1 MADVQGT
8 PAMTVTDKPLS
19 SLRPGTIPRAVDMDV
34 DVLVVGLGPGGLI
47 ALREFARQGFTV
59 LGIDRKQE
67 LGWPKRCAEGV
78 SDEGLAFCGVK
89 PDPAWAYGR
98 IEGAAIYSPSGKRVV
113 LEDESTYGWVVE
125 RKIFEKHLAR
135 DAILAGAKI
144 MVKTQAVGLLRE
156 AKNGRGTAPTTTA
169 TATTPTATNADTA
182 AKPPSSVELG
192 PVAGVQAEFMGKR
205 FNIRAKLTVGADGI
219 DSFVGKWAGLR
230 TLNRV
235 RDYHAGFQYEMVG
248 VTGVEWNWLHLY
260 FGEEVAPKGYVW
272 IFPKGENVANVGI
285 GILAKESEWGNRAQ
299 DYLDRW
305 IEANP
310 HLFAN
315 ASITE
320 INGSGIPVSSRVPE
334 PIGDGVMLVGDAAQL
349 VNPIHGGG
357 IIIAMRAAMIAA
369 RVGGAALRAGNV
381 SKEKLRPYVEEYWT
395 KDEGAVTE
403 KLLKMRY
410 FMENLTDKDF
420 ERLADILDGEVV
432 MEVANARFPTFV
444 KLLLKHFPTL
454 APLVRKYIM
463 AVRQLEEEKAKRDW
477 DEVDDLL
484 ADVERQLDAGPGQ
497 GRAVT
502 GTGGLG
508 TEPTTSTTRPR
519 GA

>member
-1 MADVQGT
+1 MAQIAGT
-8 PAMTVTDKPLS
+8 PSMTVTDKPLV
-19 SLRPGTIPRAVDMDV
+19 SLKPGTIPRAVDMQV

-47 ALREFARQGFTV
+47 ALREFAKQGFTC

-135 DAILAGAKI
+135 DAILAGGKI
-144 MVKTQAVGLLRE
+144 MVKTQAVALL
-156 AKNGRGTAPTTTA
+156 K
-169 TATTPTATNADTA
+169 DA
-182 AKPPSSVELG
+182 AG
-192 PVAGVQAEFMGKR
+192 AVAGARAEFMGTQ
-205 FNIRAKLTVGADGI
+205 FNIRARLTVGADGI
-219 DSFVGKWAGLR
+219 DSFIGKWSGLK

-248 VTGVEWNWLHLY
+248 VEGYEENWLHLY
-260 FGEEVAPKGYVW
+260 FGEDVAPKGYAW
-272 IFPKGENVANVGI
+272 IFPKGKGVSNVGI

-310 HLFAN
+310 RYFQK

-334 PIGDGVMLVGDAAQL
+334 PVGDGVMLVGDAAQL

-357 IIIAMRAAMIAA
+357 IIIAMRAALIAA
-369 RVGGAALRAGNV
+369 RVGGEALRKGDV
-381 SKEKLRPYVEEYWT
+381 SKAQLQPYVTEYWT

-420 ERLADILDGEVV
+420 ERLADILDGETV
-432 MEVANARFPTFV
+432 MEVANAKFPTFV

-454 APLVRKYIM
+454 APLVRKYIL
-463 AVRQLEEEKAKRDW
+463 AVKQLEEEKAKRDW
-477 DEVDDLL
+477 DEVDEML
-484 ADVERQLDAGPGQ
+484 ADVERTLA
-497 GRAVT
+497 T
-502 GTGGLG
+502 T
-508 TEPTTSTTRPR
+508 PTAPP
-519 GA
+519 AK

>member
-1 MADVQGT
+1 MATIAGT
-8 PAMTVTDKPLS
+8 PELTVTDKPLV
-19 SLRPGTIPRAVDMDV
+19 SLKPGTIPRAVDTTV
-34 DVLVVGLGPGGLI
+34 DVLIVGLGPGGLI
-47 ALREFARQGFTV
+47 AAREFAKQGFTV

-78 SDEGLAFCGVK
+78 SDEGLAHCGVK

-98 IEGAAIYSPSGKRVV
+98 IEGAALYSPSGKRVV
-113 LEDESTYGWVVE
+113 LEGSDTYGWVVE

-144 MVKTQAVGLLRE
+144 MVKTQAVNLLKD
-156 AKNGRGTAPTTTA
+156 AKGA
-169 TATTPTATNADTA
+169 
-182 AKPPSSVELG
+182 
-192 PVAGVQAEFMGKR
+192 VAGVRAEFMGTQ
-205 FNIRAKLTVGADGI
+205 FNIRAKLTIGADGI
-219 DSFVGKWAGLR
+219 DSFIGKWSGLK

-248 VTGVEWNWLHLY
+248 VAGYEEKWLHLY
-260 FGEEVAPKGYVW
+260 FGEDVAPKGYVW
-272 IFPKGENVANVGI
+272 IFPKGEGVSNVGI
-285 GILAKESEWGNRAQ
+285 GILAQESEWGNRAQ

-305 IEANP
+305 IERNP
-310 HLFAN
+310 HYFQN

-320 INGSGIPVSSRVPE
+320 INGSGIPVSARVPE
-334 PIGDGVMLVGDAAQL
+334 PVGDGVMLVGDAAQL

-369 RVGGAALRAGNV
+369 RVGGDALRSGDV
-381 SKEKLRPYVEEYWT
+381 SAAKLRPYIVEYQT

-403 KLLKMRY
+403 KLLRMRY

-420 ERLADILDGEVV
+420 ERLADILDGTTI

-444 KLLLKHFPTL
+444 KLLLRHFPKL

-463 AVRQLEEEKAKRDW
+463 AVQQMEEAKAQRDW
-477 DEVDDLL
+477 DDVDQLL
-484 ADVERQLDAGPGQ
+484 ADVEKKLA
-497 GRAVT
+497 A
-502 GTGGLG
+502 
-508 TEPTTSTTRPR
+508 ES
-519 GA
+519 AA

>member
-1 MADVQGT
+1 MPGIAGT
-8 PAMTVTDKPLS
+8 PALTVTDKPLV
-19 SLRPGTIPRAVDMDV
+19 SLKPGTIPRAVDMQV

-47 ALREFARQGFTV
+47 ALREFAKQGFTV

-144 MVKTQAVGLLRE
+144 MVKTQAVNLLR
-156 AKNGRGTAPTTTA
+156 
-169 TATTPTATNADTA
+169 DTKGA
-182 AKPPSSVELG
+182 
-192 PVAGVQAEFMGKR
+192 VAGVRAEFMGTQ
-205 FNIRAKLTVGADGI
+205 FNIRAKLTIGADGI
-219 DSFVGKWAGLR
+219 DSFIGKWSGLK

-248 VTGVEWNWLHLY
+248 VTGYEENWLHLY
-260 FGEEVAPKGYVW
+260 FGEDVAPKGYVW
-272 IFPKGENVANVGI
+272 IFPKGKDVSNVGI

-305 IEANP
+305 IERNP
-310 HLFAN
+310 QYFQK

-334 PIGDGVMLVGDAAQL
+334 PVGDGVMLVGDAAQL

-357 IIIAMRAAMIAA
+357 IIIAMRAALIAA
-369 RVGGAALRAGNV
+369 RVGGAALRKADV
-381 SKEKLRPYVEEYWT
+381 SKAALQPYVTEYWT

-410 FMENLTDKDF
+410 FMENLTDNDF
-420 ERLADILDGEVV
+420 ERLADILDGKTV

-463 AVRQLEEEKAKRDW
+463 AVQQLEEEKAKRDW
-477 DEVDDLL
+477 DEVDELL
-484 ADVERQLDAGPGQ
+484 ADVERRLAAAPQAK
-497 GRAVT
+497 T
-502 GTGGLG
+502 
-508 TEPTTSTTRPR
+508 
-519 GA
+519 

>member
-1 MADVQGT
+1 MPEVAGS
-8 PAMTVTDKPLS
+8 PALTVTDKPLVT
-19 SLRPGTIPRAVDMDV
+19 LKPGTIPRAVDMQV

-47 ALREFARQGFTV
+47 ALREFAKQGFTV

-78 SDEGLAFCGVK
+78 SDEGLAWCGVK

-98 IEGAAIYSPSGKRVV
+98 IEGAAIYAPSGKRVV

-144 MVKTQAVGLLRE
+144 MVKTQAVALLKDK
-156 AKNGRGTAPTTTA
+156 AGA
-169 TATTPTATNADTA
+169 
-182 AKPPSSVELG
+182 
-192 PVAGVQAEFMGKR
+192 VAGVRAEFMGTA
-205 FNIRAKLTVGADGI
+205 FDIRARLTIGADGI
-219 DSFVGKWAGLR
+219 DSFIGKWSGLR

-248 VTGVEWNWLHLY
+248 VKGVEWNWLHLY
-260 FGEEVAPKGYVW
+260 FGEEVAPKGYAW

-305 IEANP
+305 IEAHP
-310 HLFAN
+310 GLFEG

-334 PIGDGVMLVGDAAQL
+334 PVGDGVMLVGDAAQL

-357 IIIAMRAAMIAA
+357 IIIAMRAALIAA
-369 RVGGAALRAGNV
+369 RVGGEALRKGDVSKAALQ
-381 SKEKLRPYVEEYWT
+381 PYVTEYWT

-410 FMENLTDKDF
+410 FMENLTDRDF
-420 ERLADILDGEVV
+420 ERLAGILDGKVV

-454 APLVRKYIM
+454 APLVRKYIL
-463 AVRQLEEEKAKRDW
+463 AVKQLEEEKAKRDW

-484 ADVERQLDAGPGQ
+484 ADVERRLAADAPK
-497 GRAVT
+497 A
-502 GTGGLG
+502 
-508 TEPTTSTTRPR
+508 E
-519 GA
+519 A

>member
-1 MADVQGT
+1 MPELAGT
-8 PAMTVTDKPLS
+8 PSLTVTDKRSTLPF
-19 SLRPGTIPRAVDMDV
+19 GTIPRAVDTEV

-47 ALREFARQGFTV
+47 ALREFAKQGFTV

-98 IEGAAIYSPSGKRVV
+98 IEGAALYAPNGQRVV

-135 DAILAGAKI
+135 DAIQAGGKI
-144 MVKTQAVGLLRE
+144 MVKTQAVALLKDK
-156 AKNGRGTAPTTTA
+156 AGA
-169 TATTPTATNADTA
+169 
-182 AKPPSSVELG
+182 
-192 PVAGVQAEFMGKR
+192 VAGVRAEFMGTQ
-205 FNIRAKLTVGADGI
+205 FNIKAKLTVGADGI
-219 DSFVGKWAGLR
+219 DSFIGKWAGLR

-248 VTGVEWNWLHLY
+248 VTGYEENWLHLY
-260 FGEEVAPKGYVW
+260 FGEDVAPKGYVW
-272 IFPKGENVANVGI
+272 IFPKGKGVSNVGI

-305 IEANP
+305 IERNP
-310 HLFAN
+310 ELFRN

-357 IIIAMRAAMIAA
+357 IIIAMRAALIAA
-369 RVGGAALRAGNV
+369 KVGGEALRAGNV
-381 SKEKLRPYVEEYWT
+381 SKARLQPYVTEYWT

-420 ERLADILDGEVV
+420 DRLAAILDGKVI
-432 MEVANARFPTFV
+432 MEVANAKFPTFV

-454 APLVRKYIM
+454 APLVRKYIL
-463 AVRQLEEEKAKRDW
+463 AVKQLEEEKAKRDW

-484 ADVERQLDAGPGQ
+484 ADVERRIATG
-497 GRAVT
+497 AVPA
-502 GTGGLG
+502 
-508 TEPTTSTTRPR
+508 E
-519 GA
+519 A

>member
-1 MADVQGT
+1 MATIAGT
-8 PAMTVTDKPLS
+8 PDLTVTDKPLV
-19 SLRPGTIPRAVDMDV
+19 SLKPGTIPRAVDMQV

-47 ALREFARQGFTV
+47 ALREFAKQGFTCI
-59 LGIDRKQE
+59 GIDRKQE

-98 IEGAAIYSPSGKRVV
+98 IEGAAIYSPGGKRVV

-135 DAILAGAKI
+135 DAILAGGKI
-144 MVKTQAVGLLRE
+144 MVKTQAVSLLRQ
-156 AKNGRGTAPTTTA
+156 AQGKLGSDGKPVLG
-169 TATTPTATNADTA
+169 ADG
-182 AKPPSSVELG
+182 KPLPG
-192 PVAGVQAEFMGKR
+192 PVAGVRAEFMGKQ
-205 FNIRAKLTVGADGI
+205 FDIRAKLTIGADGI
-219 DSFVGKWAGLR
+219 DSFIGKWAGLK

-248 VTGVEWNWLHLY
+248 VTGYEEKWLHLY
-260 FGEEVAPKGYVW
+260 FGEDVAPKGYAW
-272 IFPKGENVANVGI
+272 IFPKGKDVSNVGI
-285 GILAKESEWGNRAQ
+285 GILAQESEWGNRAQ

-310 HLFAN
+310 QYFGN

-357 IIIAMRAAMIAA
+357 IIIAMRAALIAA
-369 RVGGAALRAGNV
+369 RVGGEALRKGDV
-381 SKEKLRPYVEEYWT
+381 SKASLQPYVTEYWT

-432 MEVANARFPTFV
+432 MEVANAKFPTFV

-463 AVRQLEEEKAKRDW
+463 AVKQLEEEKAKRDW
-477 DEVDDLL
+477 DEVDEML
-484 ADVERQLDAGPGQ
+484 ADVERKLAATAPPPQANP
-497 GRAVT
+497 
-502 GTGGLG
+502 
-508 TEPTTSTTRPR
+508 
-519 GA
+519 

>member
-1 MADVQGT
+1 MPDLAGT
-8 PAMTVTDKPLS
+8 PALTVTDKPLV
-19 SLRPGTIPRAVDMDV
+19 SLKPGTIPRAVDMAV

-47 ALREFARQGFTV
+47 ALREFAKQGFTV

-78 SDEGLAFCGVK
+78 SDEGLAHCGVK

-135 DAILAGAKI
+135 DAILAGGKI

-156 AKNGRGTAPTTTA
+156 KPDPKAVEEAARLGQPT
-169 TATTPTATNADTA
+169 P
-182 AKPPSSVELG
+182 LG
-192 PVAGVQAEFMGKR
+192 PVAGARAEFMGTQ
-205 FNIRAKLTVGADGI
+205 FNIRAKLTIGADGI
-219 DSFVGKWAGLR
+219 DSFIGKWAGMKS
-230 TLNRV
+230 LNRV

-248 VTGVEWNWLHLY
+248 VKGVEWNWLHLY
-260 FGEEVAPKGYVW
+260 FGEDVAPKGYAW

-305 IEANP
+305 IESHP
-310 HLFAN
+310 DLFRD

-334 PIGDGVMLVGDAAQL
+334 PVGDGVMLVGDAAQL

-357 IIIAMRAAMIAA
+357 IIIAMRAALIAA
-369 RVGGAALRAGNV
+369 RVGGEALRKGDV
-381 SKEKLRPYVEEYWT
+381 SKANLQPYVTEYWT

-420 ERLADILDGEVV
+420 ERLADILDGRVI
-432 MEVANARFPTFV
+432 MEVANAKFPTFV

-454 APLVRKYIM
+454 APLVRKYIL
-463 AVRQLEEEKAKRDW
+463 AVKQLEEEKAKRDW

-484 ADVERQLDAGPGQ
+484 ADVERKLATQAP
-497 GRAVT
+497 AK
-502 GTGGLG
+502 
-508 TEPTTSTTRPR
+508 
-519 GA
+519 

>member
-1 MADVQGT
+1 MTPDIAGT
-8 PAMTVTDKPLS
+8 PALTVTDKPLV
-19 SLRPGTIPRAVDMDV
+19 SLKPGTIPRAVDMDV

-113 LEDESTYGWVVE
+113 LEDASTYGWVVE

-135 DAILAGAKI
+135 DAILAGGKI
-144 MVKTQAVGLLRE
+144 MVKTQAVGLLR
-156 AKNGRGTAPTTTA
+156 KPSAPDGS
-169 TATTPTATNADTA
+169 P
-182 AKPPSSVELG
+182 G
-192 PVAGVQAEFMGKR
+192 PVAGIRAEFMGR
-205 FNIRAKLTVGADGI
+205 QFDIRAKLTIGADGI
-219 DSFVGKWAGLR
+219 DSFVGKWAGLK

-248 VTGVEWNWLHLY
+248 VTGYEEKWLHLY

-272 IFPKGENVANVGI
+272 IFPKGKGVSNVGI

-305 IEANP
+305 IEAHP
-310 HLFAN
+310 ELFAN

-334 PIGDGVMLVGDAAQL
+334 PIGDGVLLVGDAAQL

-357 IIIAMRAAMIAA
+357 IIIAMRAALIAA
-369 RVGGAALRAGNV
+369 RVGGEALRRGDVSKAALQ
-381 SKEKLRPYVEEYWT
+381 PY
-395 KDEGAVTE
+395 
-403 KLLKMRY
+403 
-410 FMENLTDKDF
+410 
-420 ERLADILDGEVV
+420 
-432 MEVANARFPTFV
+432 
-444 KLLLKHFPTL
+444 
-454 APLVRKYIM
+454 
-463 AVRQLEEEKAKRDW
+463 
-477 DEVDDLL
+477 
-484 ADVERQLDAGPGQ
+484 
-497 GRAVT
+497 
-502 GTGGLG
+502 
-508 TEPTTSTTRPR
+508 
-519 GA
+519 